1 MVGISNIVANG
12 KEKTNDI
19 KGSAAAVVASSAVQL
34 GTMPISLAC
43 VDKMSKVSRTLDKDT
58 VEIVNKAA
66 DDVLNKV
73 TNLGKKGVTINNF
86 KNAGINISGKSD
98 KALEI
103 MNPIF
108 ATANGKNAFF
118 TSKPMPAV
126 NLAANTV
133 AVNRDKLSLSTFHEL
148 GHAHNFN
155 NSKFWKA
162 MQNVRTPSLL
172 LASAFALLPALTK
185 DIKPKDGEEL
195 TTKEKINNGLRK
207 ASPALAFLSMTPM
220 LLEEGKATLN
230 GNKWAKELLSPDNFK
245 KVAKSNRYGYI
256 SYLATA
262 ASFALMAFVAKGVK
276 DKFTNKNE
284 EKAPN

>member
-1 MVGISNIVANG
+1 
-12 KEKTNDI
+12 
-19 KGSAAAVVASSAVQL
+19 
-34 GTMPISLAC
+34 
-43 VDKMSKVSRTLDKDT
+43 
-58 VEIVNKAA
+58 
-66 DDVLNKV
+66 
-73 TNLGKKGVTINNF
+73 
-86 KNAGINISGKSD
+86 
-98 KALEI
+98 
-103 MNPIF
+103 
-108 ATANGKNAFF
+108 
-118 TSKPMPAV
+118 MPAA

>member
-1 MVGISNIVANG
+1 MVGISNNVVKNS
-12 KEKTNDI
+12 EKSNDI
-19 KGSAAAVVASSAVQL
+19 KSTIAAYTAASAVSLGALPAQL
-34 GTMPISLAC
+34 LAAN
-43 VDKMSKVSRTLDKDT
+43 KMSKISRNLDKDT

-66 DDVLNKV
+66 DDVLDKL
-73 TNLGKKGVTINNF
+73 TNLGKKGVKINNF
-86 KNAGINISGKSD
+86 QNAGINATGLPD
-98 KALEI
+98 KVLEI
-103 MNPIF
+103 VNPLF
-108 ATANGKNAFF
+108 ATTNGKNAFF
-118 TSKPMPAV
+118 TNKPMPAA

-133 AVNRDKLSLSTFHEL
+133 VVNRNKLSLSTFHEL

-162 MQNVRTPSLL
+162 MQKVRTPSML
-172 LASAFALLPALTK
+172 LASTFALLPALTK
-185 DIKPKDGEEL
+185 DIKPKEGEEL

-207 ASPALAFLSMTPM
+207 ASPALAFLSMAPM

-276 DKFTNKNE
+276 DKFANKNE
-284 EKAPN
+284 QKAPN